1 MRALAALLLA
11 LVTAV
16 ALVGCSDDAP
26 AEAYAA
32 QTAKI
37 GESMAVLGWNVA
49 VSNLRF
55 SNDYVLIDVDASP
68 SRAGAA
74 HARADSLRFGLYGA
88 LAHPIESTAVG
99 TCSGVTNLDVKPAV
113 APTPDE
119 LTGTVC
125 LGPLRDQTQ
134 VRGAYVYSPQDRIPA
149 TIAAYGASFPVG
161 LSATDDTQ
169 TGLVLKSTSVDAFG
183 ADGAQLLPTALG
195 DPAAFTGKGYMLLG
209 LDVSGL
215 ASRYRDDSDRRGGP
229 MMVQVTP
236 TLPGKGL
243 SYACAV
249 YGSSMLVLPD
259 ASQAAVSVR
268 GSLCTQGEINQALL
282 YATVAVVGTHAALW
296 TTRD

>member
-1 MRALAALLLA
+1 MRLLTAVLLV
-11 LVTAV
+11 LVTGAGLV
-16 ALVGCSDDAP
+16 ACSKDP
-26 AEAYAA
+26 QLSAYGT
-32 QTAKI
+32 QGAKM
-37 GESMAVLGWNVA
+37 GESLAVLGWNVS

-55 SNDYVLIDVDASP
+55 DGDYVLVDVDAAP
-68 SRAGAA
+68 SQAGAQ

-99 TCSGVTNLDVKPAV
+99 TCAGATNLNLQPAV
-113 APTPDE
+113 SPNPDK
-119 LTGTVC
+119 LSGTVC

-134 VRGAYVYSPQDRIPA
+134 VRGVYAYSPADRIPG

-161 LSATDDTQ
+161 LSPTDDDE
-169 TGLVLKSTSVDAFG
+169 TGLVVKTTSVDGFE
-183 ADGAQLLPTALG
+183 ADGSQLLPSALG
-195 DPAAFTGKGYMLLG
+195 EPTAFNGNGYMLLG

-215 ASRYRDDSDRRGGP
+215 ASRYRDDSQRRGGP
-229 MMVQVTP
+229 MMVLVTP

-243 SYACAV
+243 SYACSA

-259 ASQAAVSVR
+259 ASLSAVAVR

-296 TTRD
+296 TSR